1 MDWGSGAK
9 ESESLSAMHGDKRGK
24 GGRVQYNGSDE
35 LGSDAMGGY
44 SLEDYIYSLEARGSG
59 DRTSNNNIHSEIDIY
74 AQLQQK
80 ERDLILA
87 AELGKALLEKNEDL
101 SKQNEK
107 IAEDFSQKLEE
118 LEQEKYHLRRRLE
131 GVEEEYDLKV
141 SELQGDISSLR
152 NILQQT
158 EVHTKQA
165 EREKSLL
172 ITQLTEQNQRL
183 TSQLKDSSRTEE
195 SLTVELQSM
204 RDQVYNKKTSMSDH
218 VQILETLREEITIM
232 TERKIDLERRIE
244 ALYAEREGLSST
256 LDESADRIVMLE
268 KEARERDC
276 LIRNIKKESDELKAQ
291 NLQLNDRLDSV
302 YRSSSISPQ
311 GNLSILNEMEISDS
325 EKSLNGSRRPFSN
338 IDEDLDDIEC
348 DNPDSPADLQELKQE
363 VLSAYQQLRNMCAI
377 LRQRGK
383 QRRNSSDSLDTTSS
397 SEEPQVNHVKVG
409 LLTNVMQDL
418 KGLLHDILR
427 KEAKGSCATC
437 GADVNDRLKLEVQ
450 LHKTQENFEKLE
462 RDLKKKEDESKA
474 RENEIKELLSKLT
487 VTEVQ
492 LKAAEEERDTLKS
505 DIENCEAGK
514 DVLIKK
520 AWETRDAA
528 VRRKNNTEIELA
540 KTRIDV
546 MQINSQLMEAIQ
558 QKVEL
563 SQQLDQWQQDMQELL
578 EDQMNRKMRA
588 AQSQAKGGKSGN
600 DSDSSQAAER
610 KKSKL
615 FSFLKLG
622 QT

>member
-1 MDWGSGAK
+1 MDWAEQTRTGEGTI
-9 ESESLSAMHGDKRGK
+9 MHGEKRAKNNRG
-24 GGRVQYNGSDE
+24 YSPDDM
-35 LGSDAMGGY
+35 GSDAMGGY
-44 SLEDYIYSLEARGSG
+44 SLDDYIYSLEARGG
-59 DRTSNNNIHSEIDIY
+59 ERGAPIHPDAAADIY
-74 AQLQQK
+74 SQLQQK

-107 IAEDFSQKLEE
+107 IAEEFSQKLEE

-131 GVEEEYDLKV
+131 VAEEEYELKV
-141 SELQGDISSLR
+141 SELQTDIQSLR
-152 NILQQT
+152 ALLDQNENSQR
-158 EVHTKQA
+158 QA

-183 TSQLKDSSRTEE
+183 TTQLKDSSKTEE
-195 SLTVELQSM
+195 SLTCELQSM
-204 RDQVYNKKTSMSDH
+204 RDQVNHKKTSMSEH
-218 VQILETLREEITIM
+218 VTHLETLRDEITIM
-232 TERKIDLERRIE
+232 TERKLDLERRIE
-244 ALYAEREGLSST
+244 ALYAERDGLSST

-268 KEARERDC
+268 KESREQDSM
-276 LIRNIKKESDELKAQ
+276 IRNSKKEIDELKAT
-291 NLQLNDRLDSV
+291 NLALTDRLDSI
-302 YRSSSISPQ
+302 YRSSSISPH
-311 GNLSILNEMEISDS
+311 GNLSLLNEMEISDS

-338 IDEDLDDIEC
+338 IDEDIDDIEC
-348 DNPDSPADLQELKQE
+348 DNPECPEEIQELKQE
-363 VLSAYQQLRNMCAI
+363 ILSAYQQLKNMCGI

-397 SEEPQVNHVKVG
+397 SEEPQANNVKVG
-409 LLTNVMQDL
+409 LLHSVMQEL

-427 KEAKGSCATC
+427 KEAKGSCPAC
-437 GADVNDRLKLEVQ
+437 GTDVNDRLKLEVQ
-450 LHKTQENFEKLE
+450 LHKTTEAFEKLE
-462 RDLKKKEDESKA
+462 RTLKKKEDESKA
-474 RENEIKELLSKLT
+474 REDEMRALLSKLS

-505 DIENCEAGK
+505 DLENTEAGR

-528 VRRKNNTEIELA
+528 VKRKNNTEIELA

-578 EDQMNRKMRA
+578 EEQMNRKMKA
-588 AQSQAKGGKSGN
+588 AQNKTGKSGN
-600 DSDSSQAAER
+600 ESDSSQTNER

>member
-1 MDWGSGAK
+1 
-9 ESESLSAMHGDKRGK
+9 MHGDNRTTKN
-24 GGRVQYNGSDE
+24 GRVYQNNEE

-59 DRTSNNNIHSEIDIY
+59 DTRTTNNNIHTEPDIY
-74 AQLQQK
+74 GQLQQK

-87 AELGKALLEKNEDL
+87 AELGKALLEKNEEL

-276 LIRNIKKESDELKAQ
+276 LIRNIKKESDEIKAQ
-291 NLQLNDRLDSV
+291 NLNLTDRLDSV

-348 DNPDSPADLQELKQE
+348 DNPDCPPDLQELKQE

-397 SEEPQVNHVKVG
+397 SEEPQVRHVKVG

-492 LKAAEEERDTLKS
+492 LKAVEEERDTLKD

-578 EDQMNRKMRA
+578 EDQMNRKMAA
-588 AQSQAKGGKSGN
+588 AQAQARGRSGN
-600 DSDSSQAAER
+600 DSDSSQANGER

-615 FSFLKLG
+615 LSFLKLG
-622 QT
+622 SA